1 LGNQCR
7 NNIQLVAFLDANNNG
22 VKDTG
27 EPNFTNGNLVYQVNN
42 TGDTTTATASNGVF
56 YLFPEVDLDSYDFNY
71 EIYSE
76 LAGYYATPISFDDVI
91 YSDTGANV
99 YYIPIVNTTPYN
111 DVEVSIVGTNQ
122 PTAGF
127 TYQNKIYYTNNGIAA
142 ASGTL
147 TFEKD
152 AALTVT
158 GISVAGTVNTPTG
171 FTYDYT
177 DIMPAETRI
186 ITISMSVPAI
196 PTVTIG
202 DLVTNMASIT
212 ATTVDANMNN
222 NLASL
227 TRPIVASYD
236 PNDKN
241 EAHGKNIEIGSFSSD
256 DYLYYTIRFQNTGT
270 TNATFVRLEDVLDA
284 QVDPESLRMISAS
297 HTYTL
302 ERVNNELMWKFDNI
316 QLVPKLVNENAS
328 IGFVH
333 FKIKPNAGYTVG
345 TVIPNTAE
353 IYFDFNPAI
362 VTNTFETVFVENLST
377 ADFTYSDLVL
387 FPNPAKDLI
396 QIQLK
401 NSSDSIKGMIIYD
414 VLGKVFYSK
423 QNMNME
429 QTTIDISRYT
439 KGVYIVE
446 ISTVNNQKVLQKF
459 VKQ

>member
-1 LGNQCR
+1 
-7 NNIQLVAFLDANNNG
+7 
-22 VKDTG
+22 
-27 EPNFTNGNLVYQVNN
+27 
-42 TGDTTTATASNGVF
+42 
-56 YLFPEVDLDSYDFNY
+56 
-71 EIYSE
+71 
-76 LAGYYATPISFDDVI
+76 
-91 YSDTGANV
+91 
-99 YYIPIVNTTPYN
+99 
-111 DVEVSIVGTNQ
+111 
-122 PTAGF
+122 
-127 TYQNKIYYTNNGIAA
+127 
-142 ASGTL
+142 
-147 TFEKD
+147 
-152 AALTVT
+152 
-158 GISVAGTVNTPTG
+158 
-171 FTYDYT
+171 
-177 DIMPAETRI
+177 
-186 ITISMSVPAI
+186 
-196 PTVTIG
+196 
-202 DLVTNMASIT
+202 
-212 ATTVDANMNN
+212 
-222 NLASL
+222 
-227 TRPIVASYD
+227 
-236 PNDKN
+236 
-241 EAHGKNIEIGSFSSD
+241 
-256 DYLYYTIRFQNTGT
+256 
-270 TNATFVRLEDVLDA
+270 
-284 QVDPESLRMISAS
+284 MISAS